1 MKPLEPPDSIH
12 LSAAEGWLGLGN
24 QIEAFEE
31 LEQISP
37 QLRVHPDVLELRW
50 QIYAK
55 EKKWEACV
63 DIARAIAKLA
73 PSHPHGWIH
82 LAYGLHELKRTKE
95 ARHVLIPVVDKFPEE
110 YLMRYNLACY
120 ACQLGNLKAA
130 WRWLERAFDIGDSK
144 RLKLMAL
151 DDPDLEPLWNNIG
164 ELCARKKK

>member
-1 MKPLEPPDSIH
+1 MKELEFHDRRH
-12 LSAAEGWLGLGN
+12 LEAAEGWLGLGN

-63 DIARAIAKLA
+63 NIARAIAKLA
-73 PSHPHGWIH
+73 PSHSHGWIH
-82 LAYGLHELKRTKE
+82 LAYSLHELKRTKE
-95 ARHVLIPVVDKFPEE
+95 ARHVLIPIVDKFPKE

-120 ACQLGNLKAA
+120 CCQLGNLKEALQ
-130 WRWLERAFDIGDSK
+130 WLQLAIDLAGKKDI
-144 RLKLMAL
+144 RLMAL
-151 DDPDLEPLWNNIG
+151 NDPDLEPLWANIG
-164 ELCARKKK
+164 EI

>member
-1 MKPLEPPDSIH
+1 MKELEFHDRRH
-12 LSAAEGWLGLGN
+12 LEAAEGWLGLGN

-63 DIARAIAKLA
+63 NIARAIAKLA
-73 PSHPHGWIH
+73 PSHPNGWFH
-82 LAYGLHELKRTKE
+82 LAYSLHELKRTKE
-95 ARHVLIPVVDKFPEE
+95 ARHVLIPIVDKFPKE

-120 ACQLGNLKAA
+120 ECQLGNLKEAL
-130 WRWLERAFDIGDSK
+130 RWLEKTIELADK
-144 RLKLMAL
+144 NEVKLMAL
-151 DDPDLEPLWNNIG
+151 NDHDLEPLWANIG
-164 ELCARKKK
+164 EI